1 MVGSKLATEGAGG
14 RVCLCCGTSA
24 ASRSIPACW
33 QHWNML
39 PGELRSSIVISYGR
53 GELTAYAEHLLAAV
67 KVWRLAGVWR
77 TKDKKAAPL
86 TAPVAKAEPVA
97 RVERRV
103 ISLLERRLKFAVQT
117 PERSVPSPAVKFTER
132 PAKRKV

>member
-1 MVGSKLATEGAGG
+1 V
-14 RVCLCCGTSA
+14 
-24 ASRSIPACW
+24 
-33 QHWNML
+33 L

-77 TKDKKAAPL
+77 AKDKKAAPCA
-86 TAPVAKAEPVA
+86 APVAKVEPVA

-103 ISLLERRLKFAVQT
+103 ISLLERRLKFAVHT
-117 PERSVPSPAVKFTER
+117 PERSVPGPVSKFAER
-132 PAKRKV
+132 PTKWKA